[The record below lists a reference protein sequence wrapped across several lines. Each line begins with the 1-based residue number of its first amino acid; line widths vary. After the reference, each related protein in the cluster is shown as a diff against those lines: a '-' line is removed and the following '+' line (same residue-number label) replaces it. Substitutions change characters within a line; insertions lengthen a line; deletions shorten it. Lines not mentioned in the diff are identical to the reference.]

1 MKSFERGAIGGA
13 SIEIPGAGIEA
24 QARFGLIAGH
34 AYSLTAAVK
43 TNTGAK
49 ACFQNY
55 AFSSVSDWLDQK
67 ERSFYW
73 LIVTCDLHQKKT
85 FASSF
90 AYAIHGDKLNGKVNG
105 TMKTNVGM
113 KLTKNFQIFFDRKKK
128 TENSGWTLKIS
139 PHFSQKS
146 NSAIYR

>member
-49 ACFQNY
+49 LVCLRNPWGQEPGIH
-55 AFSSVSDWLDQK
+55 WP
-67 ERSFYW
+67 
-73 LIVTCDLHQKKT
+73 
-85 FASSF
+85 ASPDEGAVPKDNSPW
-90 AYAIHGDKLNGKVNG
+90 IPVN
-105 TMKTNVGM
+105 
-113 KLTKNFQIFFDRKKK
+113 R
-128 TENSGWTLKIS
+128 
-139 PHFSQKS
+139 
-146 NSAIYR
+146 